1 VREILVPGRA
11 LNAVANRAGTIGP
24 HDAAVDSF
32 LQGPFDRRETARHSL
47 VVHVEQEGGKPIR
60 ASLECL
66 SAARSA
72 GSSIV
77 AVVSREGAKE
87 SATALGRFGASKVVC
102 LVGTQR
108 YSPDALARDLARVV
122 RDHQASAFLAAAT
135 ATGKDVAPRVAA
147 ELDVTLFS
155 DCTGIEAQGGG
166 FQVVRPWLAGKAIAT
181 LSSQAPVMCATTRPN
196 AFAIYETGGTAEV
209 LEVAANGEGKV
220 VVTVVA
226 PKPGGKLDVKEAP
239 VVVSGGRGLKG
250 PEHFH
255 LIEEL
260 AAAFGNAA
268 TGASRAVVD
277 AGWRPHAEQVGQTGK
292 TVAPKLYVAVGISGA
307 IQHLAGMRTSKV
319 IVAINKDP
327 DAPIFKVA
335 DYGIVGDAF
344 EVVPALAKAVSEIKA
359 HK

>member
-1 VREILVPGRA
+1 MASI
-11 LNAVANRAGTIGP
+11 
-24 HDAAVDSF
+24 
-32 LQGPFDRRETARHSL
+32 
-47 VVHVEQEGGKPIR
+47 VVFVEQEGGKPVR

-66 SAARSA
+66 GAARA
-72 GSSIV
+72 TGGSVV
-77 AVVSREGAKE
+77 AVVGREGAKE
-87 SATALGRFGASKVVC
+87 AAASLGRFGAAKVLC
-102 LVGTQR
+102 LVGATKH
-108 YSPDALARDLARVV
+108 SPDALARDLARAV
-122 RDHQASAFLAAAT
+122 RDHKASAFLAAAT
-135 ATGKDVAPRVAA
+135 STGKDVAPRVAA
-147 ELDVTLFS
+147 ELDATLFS
-155 DCTGIEAQGGG
+155 DCTGFEAQGGG
-166 FQVVRPWLAGKAIAT
+166 FRVVRPWLAGKAVAM
-181 LSSQAPVMCATTRPN
+181 LSSQAPVLCATMRPN
-196 AFAIYETGGTAEV
+196 AFAISETAGSAEI
-209 LEVAANGEGKV
+209 LEVSASTDGKAV
-220 VVTVVA
+220 VASIA

-319 IVAINKDP
+319 IVAINKDAE
-327 DAPIFKVA
+327 APIFKVA
-335 DYGIVGDAF
+335 DFGIVGDAF
-344 EVVPALAKAVSEIKA
+344 EIVPALAKAVAEVLA